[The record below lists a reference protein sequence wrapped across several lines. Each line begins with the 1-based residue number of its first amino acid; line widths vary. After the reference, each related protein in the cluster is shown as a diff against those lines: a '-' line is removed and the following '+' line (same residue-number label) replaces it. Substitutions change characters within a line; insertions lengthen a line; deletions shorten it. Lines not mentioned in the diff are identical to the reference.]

1 MADNH
6 LIAEIITN
14 DIKDLQFRCKIPKA
28 HPKTFL
34 VGQKNAHFSSGC
46 IVYMLLDT
54 AKTKRIRDCFK
65 QAVTGLS

>member
-1 MADNH
+1 MADYH

-14 DIKDLQFRCKIPKA
+14 DIKDFQLRCKIPKA

-46 IVYMLLDT
+46 IVYMLHYT
-54 AKTKRIRDCFK
+54 AKTKRD
-65 QAVTGLS
+65 